1 MTGFSP
7 LWPPISF
14 SLGPVDP
21 SVSVENPG
29 KNTAVTLRTS
39 VESTADTYQETSRGK
54 GGLGAQMAKAT
65 APIQSQLEFWIKY
78 CSEFSSLQP
87 KNGILKPSDLFTDMT
102 ALLS

>member
-1 MTGFSP
+1 M
-7 LWPPISF
+7 
-14 SLGPVDP
+14 GPVDP

-39 VESTADTYQETSRGK
+39 VESIADTHQKTSRGK

-65 APIQSQLEFWIKY
+65 ALIQSQLQFWIKY
-78 CSEFSSLQP
+78 CSEFSSLQL
-87 KNGILKPSDLFTDMT
+87 KNGILKPSDLLIDTA